1 MNTPELLKKLADVID
16 SARADMTWDDI
27 YAATVLLE
35 RHIKIHWETA
45 TKDQIDRAILEQ
57 QELELNDD

>member
-1 MNTPELLKKLADVID
+1 MTTPELLKELADIID
-16 SARADMTWDDI
+16 AARADMTWDDI

-45 TKDQIDRAILEQ
+45 TKDQIQRAMLN
-57 QELELNDD
+57 QETLELDDD